1 MVLHGKHHPT
11 NLHSKTRCLEHNI
24 LHKHNIL
31 QNWVKKQTNKQT
43 KEQSQTVWF
52 PNWNFSCSETLAL
65 WLNKCEHR
73 VFSAFVLE
81 STILDEFCDYEFSS
95 AGEQGRGR
103 NYIPFFPLFKFHNL
117 YWNITWNNAEFLCK
131 YFTKLLM
138 AAPFLFFEMKDETSY
153 CSTHSLK
160 VLCSSVLFW

>member
-1 MVLHGKHHPT
+1 MENTIPPT
-11 NLHSKTRCLEHNI
+11 YTAKLGVWNITSYINITYYKTEWKN
-24 LHKHNIL
+24 
-31 QNWVKKQTNKQT
+31 KQTNKQ
-43 KEQSQTVWF
+43 KNKAKQFDSQTET
-52 PNWNFSCSETLAL
+52 SCSETLAL

-103 NYIPFFPLFKFHNL
+103 NYIPFSPLFKFHNL

-138 AAPFLFFEMKDETSY
+138 AAPFLCFEMTDETSY